1 MTARY
6 RVRMTTTGTD
16 LKVERVRAGV
26 TLVALAAR
34 MGLSRQAVWGIERA
48 AVVSAERAAAYRAA
62 LDALRDSNK
71 TAGAA

>member
-1 MTARY
+1 MTAQY
-6 RVRMTTTGTD
+6 RPHMATTGTD
-16 LKVERVRAGV
+16 LKVERVRAGI

-48 AVVSAERAAAYRAA
+48 AVVSAERATAYRAA
-62 LDALRDSNK
+62 LAALRDGSE